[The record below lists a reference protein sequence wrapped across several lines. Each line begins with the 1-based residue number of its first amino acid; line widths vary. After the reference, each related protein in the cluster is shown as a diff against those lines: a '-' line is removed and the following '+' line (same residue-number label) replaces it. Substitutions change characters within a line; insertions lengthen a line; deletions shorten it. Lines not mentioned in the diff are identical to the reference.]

1 MKRTYGALAVAAIA
15 MMATPAFAQ
24 IKIGS
29 AGPMTGQ
36 YAAFGEQLKRGA
48 TMAVEEINAA
58 GGVNG
63 QKLELLIG
71 DDACDPKQATA
82 VANKMVSDKVVF
94 VAGHFCSGSS
104 IPASD
109 IYKEGK
115 ILQMTPAST
124 NPKLTDDAFAKGNTT
139 VFRTCGR
146 DDVQGATVG
155 AYILKNNKNAKVA
168 ILHDKSPYG
177 KGVADET
184 KKAINK
190 GGLKDDHV
198 RGLQRHRQGLHRAD
212 QQDEA
217 GEDRHHRARRLP
229 HGGRADDQAVAR
241 AGPAGAQMMG
251 FDSLETAEF
260 AQLGGAATDGVLM
273 SFPPKAEDD
282 PMNAALVKKFRDA
295 KYDPDGYT
303 LFSYAAVKAWADAA
317 NKAKSTDAAAVAN
330 ALRTGTYQSA
340 VGPLAFDAKGDIKD
354 PVYDIYVWKDGKSTP
369 IGRRRDAKFARK
381 GPVRRALFL

>member
-1 MKRTYGALAVAAIA
+1 MKRTYGARLPSQRIA
-15 MMATPAFAQ
+15 LTATPAFAQ

-48 TMAVEEINAA
+48 EMAVEDINAA

-109 IYKEGK
+109 IYKEAK
-115 ILQMTPAST
+115 ILQITPAST
-124 NPKLTDDAFAKGNTT
+124 NPKLTDDAAAKGNTT

-155 AYILKNNKNAKVA
+155 AYILKNNKDGKVA

-184 KKAINK
+184 KKALNK
-190 GGLKDDHV
+190 GGLQGGHV
-198 RGLQRHRQGLHRAD
+198 RGLQRHRQGLHRAH

-217 GEDRHHRARRLP
+217 GARSTSSCSAATTPRAR
-229 HGGRADDQAVAR
+229 
-241 AGPAGAQMMG
+241 
-251 FDSLETAEF
+251 
-260 AQLGGAATDGVLM
+260 
-273 SFPPKAEDD
+273 
-282 PMNAALVKKFRDA
+282 
-295 KYDPDGYT
+295 
-303 LFSYAAVKAWADAA
+303 
-317 NKAKSTDAAAVAN
+317 
-330 ALRTGTYQSA
+330 
-340 VGPLAFDAKGDIKD
+340 
-354 PVYDIYVWKDGKSTP
+354 
-369 IGRRRDAKFARK
+369 
-381 GPVRRALFL
+381 

>member
-1 MKRTYGALAVAAIA
+1 MRRILGTVAVA
-15 MMATPAFAQ
+15 TVAFGAVPVLAQ
-24 IKIGS
+24 VKIGGG
-29 AGPMTGQ
+29 GPMTGSD
-36 YAAFGEQLKRGA
+36 AVFGEQMKRGA
-48 TMAVEEINAA
+48 QMAVDEINAA

-63 QKLELLIG
+63 QKLELLTG

-115 ILQMTPAST
+115 ILQITPAST
-124 NPKLTDDAFAKGNTT
+124 NPKLTDDAVAKGNTT

-155 AYILKNNKNAKVA
+155 AYIVKNFKNGKIA

-190 GGLKDDHV
+190 DGLKEAMYEAYNDTDKDFTALINKMKQAKIDVIVLGGYHTAGALMIKQS
-198 RGLQRHRQGLHRAD
+198 REQGLTAK
-212 QQDEA
+212 
-217 GEDRHHRARRLP
+217 
-229 HGGRADDQAVAR
+229 
-241 AGPAGAQMMG
+241 MMG

-260 AQLGGAATDGVLM
+260 AQLGGAAPDGVLM
-273 SFPPKAEDD
+273 SFPPNAADD
-282 PMNAALVKKFRDA
+282 PKSSALVKKFRDA
-295 KYDPDGYT
+295 QHNPERYT
-303 LFSYAAVKAWADAA
+303 LF
-317 NKAKSTDAAAVAN
+317 
-330 ALRTGTYQSA
+330 
-340 VGPLAFDAKGDIKD
+340 
-354 PVYDIYVWKDGKSTP
+354 
-369 IGRRRDAKFARK
+369 
-381 GPVRRALFL
+381 